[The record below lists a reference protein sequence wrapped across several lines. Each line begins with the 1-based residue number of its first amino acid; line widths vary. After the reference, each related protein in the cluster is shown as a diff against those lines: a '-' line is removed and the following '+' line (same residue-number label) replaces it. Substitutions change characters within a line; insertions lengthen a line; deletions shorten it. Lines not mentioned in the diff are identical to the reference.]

1 LLISDHIFKDIT
13 FSPSPNIGEKFGSG
27 LPDTIILHYTATMD
41 AARAIYMLSDPAREV
56 SAHLVVDRDGRITQ
70 LVPFNTIAW
79 HAGKSKWG
87 ERESLN
93 KFSIGIEIVNAGPL
107 NLENKTFLTWDQLP
121 IPNNEVYPRLNNNS
135 EIEYWH
141 IYPKK
146 QIQALEFICKNL
158 ISAYN
163 IKEILAHSE
172 IAPDRKIDPGPALNL
187 ENFKKLVSTN

>member
-13 FSPSPNIGEKFGSG
+13 FSPSPNIGEKFTSG

-107 NLENKTFLTWDQLP
+107 TLENKTFLTWDKLP

-141 IYPKK
+141 IYPKR
-146 QIQALEFICKNL
+146 QIEVLEFICKNL
-158 ISAYN
+158 ISTYN
-163 IKEILAHSE
+163 IKAILAHSE